1 MEVTMLKELRLGL
14 RTVYAVL
21 GALTLAGTAD
31 FTPNSM
37 VVSTIFLLMGFSFL
51 HEFVFLRHMINT
63 VQKVQNKFLG
73 LLAVMLIATGVAL
86 YALYTLSHFNWVGEE
101 SEVVLRYVWWYG
113 VYVAS
118 LSMFISG
125 AVVRRSMQH
134 NKVI

>member
-37 VVSTIFLLMGFSFL
+37 VVLTIFLLMGFSFL

-86 YALYTLSHFNWVGEE
+86 YALYTLGHFNWVGEE
-101 SEVVLRYVWWYG
+101 SEVVLRYALWYG

-134 NKVI
+134 HKVI